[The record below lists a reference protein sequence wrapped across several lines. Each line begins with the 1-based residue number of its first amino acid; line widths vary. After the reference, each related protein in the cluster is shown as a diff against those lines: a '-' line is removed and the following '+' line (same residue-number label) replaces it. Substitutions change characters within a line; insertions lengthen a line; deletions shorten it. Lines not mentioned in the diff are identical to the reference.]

1 MNIDPNLLL
10 NILLGSVPLI
20 GVGIKLW
27 HSVELIEYKLQ
38 KLQSDIDRSNSEA
51 IRRDRRTDEALRQL
65 TLWAA
70 HSHAKPFA
78 PRSHQYPSDDPPTGW
93 GED

>member
-10 NILLGSVPLI
+10 NILLGSIPLI
-20 GVGIKLW
+20 GIGIKLW
-27 HSVELIEYKLQ
+27 HSVELIEYKL
-38 KLQSDIDRSNSEA
+38 KKIEIELDRTNAEA

-70 HSHAKPFA
+70 QSHAKPFS
-78 PRSHQYPSDDPPTGW
+78 PRSNQYPSDDPPTEW
-93 GED
+93 GVM